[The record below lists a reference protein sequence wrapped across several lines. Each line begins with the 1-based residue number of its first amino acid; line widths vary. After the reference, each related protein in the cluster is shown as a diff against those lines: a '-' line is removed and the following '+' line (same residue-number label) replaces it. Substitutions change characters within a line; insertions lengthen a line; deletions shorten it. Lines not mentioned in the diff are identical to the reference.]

1 MKPFLGLMSAYR
13 FARDEAQY
21 RPVSVLVGELWT
33 RATTIEFSTSG
44 IVSYTVNPLPASYK
58 NP

>member
-13 FARDEAQY
+13 FASQEAEY

-33 RATTIEFSTSG
+33 RATTIEFNHAG
-44 IVSYTVNPLPASYK
+44 VVSYTINPLPPCYRS
-58 NP
+58 